1 MDIETFKENQEKRQ
15 ARMEQLYQ
23 KPVGELVRM
32 IIALEEENEK
42 TKDYRRRLLQIR
54 NICLDPS
61 ERSRPGR
68 PKKESGE
75 NPE

>member
-68 PKKESGE
+68 PRKEIGE
-75 NPE
+75 TTE